1 MVDPSDIILG
11 GAGGAAIM
19 KAFDFALRR
28 YISKADAREESAEK
42 SRLEREKAAEQE
54 KKDAE
59 AAALKKRDERE
70 REMDGKLD
78 QLLKEVAG
86 LTVETRNDRERAA
99 TTAAAIQ
106 AAVSE
111 VKARIDGVSANHGPR
126 LGAVEQ
132 ELAGLRA
139 RVDVMATPRGR
150 K

>member
-1 MVDPSDIILG
+1 MMDPSEIAASVGG
-11 GAGGAAIM
+11 GALAM
-19 KAFDFALRR
+19 KLVDVIVKRFV
-28 YISKADAREESAEK
+28 SKADAQEET
-42 SRLEREKAAEQE
+42 AA
-54 KKDAE
+54 
-59 AAALKKRDERE
+59 KKRDERE

-99 TTAAAIQ
+99 ATAAAIQ

-139 RVDVMATPRGR
+139 RIDVMAAPRGKR
-150 K
+150 